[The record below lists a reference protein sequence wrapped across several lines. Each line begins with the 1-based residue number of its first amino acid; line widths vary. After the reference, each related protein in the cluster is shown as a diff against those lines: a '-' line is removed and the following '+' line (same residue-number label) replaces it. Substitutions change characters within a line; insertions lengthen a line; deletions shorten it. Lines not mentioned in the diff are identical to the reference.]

1 MSYRY
6 PTPRSTRG
14 SQFHDAMPAS
24 HDDDTDGSTRS
35 HTDRVRQEMK
45 DVGLT
50 QVAMLRPESLYLPKL
65 INHDETLKGV
75 VYGHDAYGSVMMV
88 ASDQRILH
96 MGKRPH
102 FIAAEE
108 IDYELVSGISYY
120 SGIVSTVI
128 LHTRTR
134 DYRVHTFNH
143 TSALTFISYIEE
155 RCLDT
160 ALKPSRLWGVS

>member
-6 PTPRSTRG
+6 PTPRSPHS
-14 SQFHDAMPAS
+14 SQFRSAMPAS
-24 HDDDTDGSTRS
+24 HDGSLRS

-45 DVGLT
+45 NVGLT
-50 QVAMLRPESLYLPKL
+50 PLAMLRPESLYLPKL
-65 INHDETLKGV
+65 INNDETLKGV
-75 VYGHDAYGSVMMV
+75 VYGHDAHGSVMLA

-96 MGKRPH
+96 MSKHPH
-102 FIAAEE
+102 FTTTEE

-120 SGIVSTVI
+120 SGIISSVI

-155 RCLDT
+155 RCLDS
-160 ALKPSRLWGVS
+160 ALRPSRLWRVP

>member
-6 PTPRSTRG
+6 PTPRSMP
-14 SQFHDAMPAS
+14 SSPFHDAMPAS
-24 HDDDTDGSTRS
+24 HDATDDISPRS
-35 HTDRVRQEMK
+35 HTDRIRQQMK

-50 QVAMLRPESLYLPKL
+50 PIAMLRPESLYLPKL
-65 INHDETLKGV
+65 IGQDEMIKGV
-75 VYGHDAYGSVMMV
+75 VYGHDAYGSVMLV

-96 MGKRPH
+96 MSKRPH
-102 FIAAEE
+102 FIAEE
-108 IDYELVSGISYY
+108 EVDYELVSGISYY
-120 SGIVSTVI
+120 SGIVSSVI
-128 LHTRTR
+128 LHTRSR

-160 ALKPSRLWGVS
+160 LLSPGRLWRTI